1 MSVKGEKY
9 SSKAAMKRHE
19 KTEGPK
25 ERKREYGT
33 VSKKSAPAKSSS
45 KNGATKPVSKSVK
58 AKYSGG
64 PSGFD
69 FKKMARPAKKSTSPD

>member
-1 MSVKGEKY
+1 MSAKKEKY

-19 KTEGPK
+19 KSEGAK
-25 ERKREYGT
+25 ERMREYGT
-33 VSKKSAPAKSSS
+33 TAKRGAAKKAARKSS
-45 KNGATKPVSKSVK
+45 KTIL
-58 AKYSGG
+58 SGG